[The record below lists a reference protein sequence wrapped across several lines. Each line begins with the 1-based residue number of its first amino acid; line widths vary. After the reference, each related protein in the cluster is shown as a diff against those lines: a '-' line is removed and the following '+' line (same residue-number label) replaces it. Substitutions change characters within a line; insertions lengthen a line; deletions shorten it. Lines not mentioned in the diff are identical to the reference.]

1 MDRRPLDGQ
10 DTGADIGW
18 LIGIAFA
25 VVACCW
31 VLGMA
36 PEVDAAISAW
46 RER

>member
-10 DTGADIGW
+10 DTGADLSW
-18 LIGIAFA
+18 LIGIAI
-25 VVACCW
+25 VVVIGCW